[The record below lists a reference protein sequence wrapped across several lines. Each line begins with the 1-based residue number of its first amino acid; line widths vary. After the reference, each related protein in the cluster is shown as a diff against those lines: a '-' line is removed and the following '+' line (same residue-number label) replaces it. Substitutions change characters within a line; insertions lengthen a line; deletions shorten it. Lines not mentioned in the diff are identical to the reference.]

1 MINMHDYNFTCLLG
15 ETKITLGETVTAVS
29 TLIVRLI
36 PSNTGAI
43 TNNLVLS
50 VPGSGQR
57 CSFFS

>member
-1 MINMHDYNFTCLLG
+1 MMNMHDYNFTCLVG

-50 VPGSGQR
+50 VPGSEQHF
-57 CSFFS
+57 SFFS

>member
-15 ETKITLGETVTAVS
+15 ETEITLGETVTAAS

-43 TNNLVLS
+43 NNNLVLS
-50 VPGSGQR
+50 VPGSGQHF
-57 CSFFS
+57 SFFS